1 MQYLDFVTIIKPT
14 PETEALG
21 VGVGMDGAIVL
32 PEIRDNTF
40 MVEVFNFQGDTQCVT
55 PIDVSHLKLRERNDL
70 TDAEILADLPG
81 NNPNWWC
88 KYENGKIY
96 NLKGEQKP
104 DQ

>member
-1 MQYLDFVTIIKPT
+1 
-14 PETEALG
+14 
-21 VGVGMDGAIVL
+21 MDGAIVL

-88 KYENGKIY
+88 KYENGKFITLKANK
-96 NLKGEQKP
+96 NLTNKNKKIFITHNEYLFLI
-104 DQ
+104 

>member
-1 MQYLDFVTIIKPT
+1 M
-14 PETEALG
+14 
-21 VGVGMDGAIVL
+21 
-32 PEIRDNTF
+32 R
-40 MVEVFNFQGDTQCVT
+40 CVT